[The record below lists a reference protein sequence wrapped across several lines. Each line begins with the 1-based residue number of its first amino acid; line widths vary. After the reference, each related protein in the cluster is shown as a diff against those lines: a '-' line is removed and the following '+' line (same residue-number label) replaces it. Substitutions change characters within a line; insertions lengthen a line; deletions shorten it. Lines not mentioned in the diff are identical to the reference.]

1 VSWLVPPRR
10 PGRELLD
17 DPSLAPREMAKN
29 LAELSRIDRAWG
41 GSRALARWLAARSGG
56 LGRVLILDL
65 GAGSG
70 VAAGRLSRELSAAG
84 LAPSVIA
91 LDLQWR
97 HLASGREGRGRSA
110 AALAADALRLPLRDG
125 SVDFAVSALLLHHLS
140 PQELATLFCEI
151 RRVARRGFAL
161 LDLRRHRVPLAF
173 LAAAGRLLF
182 ESTVTRH
189 DALVSVRQAYTP
201 EELGQILA
209 EAVPRARVERVF
221 PYRLLVAFAGDSAGS
236 VH

>member
-1 VSWLVPPRR
+1 MSWLTPPRR

-17 DPSLAPREMAKN
+17 DPSLPPHEMAAN
-29 LAELSRIDRAWG
+29 LAELSRIDRVWG
-41 GSRALARWLAARSGG
+41 GSRALSRWL
-56 LGRVLILDL
+56 LGRSNGSRRIVVLDL

-70 VAAGRLSRELSAAG
+70 VAAGRLSRNLSRAG
-84 LAPSVIA
+84 LGSTVVA

-97 HLASGREGRGRSA
+97 HLAAGRGTRREDVKA
-110 AALAADALRLPLRDG
+110 VAADALRLPLSDG
-125 SVDFAVSALLLHHLS
+125 SVDFAVSTLLLHHLS
-140 PQELATLFCEI
+140 PFELTALLREI

-182 ESTVTRH
+182 ASPVTRH
-189 DALVSVRQAYTP
+189 DGLVSVRQAYTL

-209 EAVPRARVERVF
+209 AADPRAHVERLF
-221 PYRLLVAFAGDSAGS
+221 PYRLLVASTDSPRSAS
-236 VH
+236 